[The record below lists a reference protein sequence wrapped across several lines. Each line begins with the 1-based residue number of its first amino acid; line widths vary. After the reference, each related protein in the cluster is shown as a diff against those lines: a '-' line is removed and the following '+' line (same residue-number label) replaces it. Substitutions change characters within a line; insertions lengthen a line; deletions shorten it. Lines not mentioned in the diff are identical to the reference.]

1 MRRLAMCGILL
12 LLGACG
18 GSSSAVHLPET
29 YKATL
34 TGGGEFPPLTA
45 PPAGSPAT
53 APGLVPTAT
62 ATATFV
68 NDGTKTTY
76 TITGS
81 GFGSAIRA
89 SHIHLVT
96 TTGAAGGV
104 IVPFSV
110 TGSTANAVNISGTF
124 TDADIQVAPS
134 IGRKLTY
141 DELMGQM
148 RSGNI
153 YANVHTANNSGGEA
167 AGILKLQ

>member
-1 MRRLAMCGILL
+1 MRRLAMCGILM

-18 GSSSAVHLPET
+18 GSSNAVHLPET

-45 PPAGSPAT
+45 PTSPT
-53 APGLVPTAT
+53 GPGLVPTAT

-76 TITGS
+76 TITGTGFS
-81 GFGSAIRA
+81 GTPTA

-124 TDADIQVAPS
+124 SDAEIQVAPS

-141 DELMGQM
+141 DELTAQM

-153 YANVHTANNSGGEA
+153 YANVHTSKNPGGEA